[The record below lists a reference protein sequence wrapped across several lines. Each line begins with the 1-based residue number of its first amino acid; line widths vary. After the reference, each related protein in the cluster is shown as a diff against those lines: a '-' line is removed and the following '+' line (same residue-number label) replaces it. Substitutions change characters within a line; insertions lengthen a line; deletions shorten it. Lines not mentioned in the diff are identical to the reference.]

1 MSKYPTNSASSRG
14 PLWGRAVSS
23 KRPGKVERVGS
34 ARLRVLSMLAVAL
47 VLAGMVW
54 SRLAYWQVAEHG
66 RLALAAQ
73 TQYREYVEL
82 PAVRGAIFDR
92 NLTQLV
98 VNTTVY
104 SAFVSP
110 DQVTADER
118 DGVANGLASVL
129 GVDRTAVMTTLQS
142 NSKFAYIARRFSK
155 TKADQLRTLKL
166 PGVGLEEETQRSY
179 LPGAESGTTLASDLL
194 GFVNWN
200 GDGQSGLEEYYQKL
214 VAGTPGYISS
224 YRDLAN
230 REIVLGSHT
239 HQDPVNGSD
248 LVLSLD
254 ANIQFAAEQALAE
267 GVKKDNAESG
277 SVLIM
282 DPTTGGIVAWA
293 DYPSYNANNFNH
305 TDPALFKDNVLSYV
319 YEPGSVMKVVTLSG
333 AMNVNA
339 ISPDTV
345 INDPGYVDV
354 GGYRIYDW
362 DRRNHGNIDYT
373 YVLAHSLN
381 VGAMKAMQAEGHDA
395 YYKNL
400 QAFGLTTPSGI
411 DDAGENFIPPPSAAK
426 MADSQY
432 ATSAFGQGMDVNM
445 VQMLSAINVVAN
457 GGKYAPP
464 HVVERVGT
472 QINPVLLQPQRQV
485 ILPSTAA
492 QMTEMMKQVVQN
504 GSGSLAR
511 VPGFQK
517 DETGKTGSSQIPVNG
532 QYTTDVWTS
541 YVGFLPAQHPK
552 FTMLVVVRKPHYPGS
567 DRDWTLNDG
576 YLTAA
581 PIWKV
586 IAQNIV
592 LDWHITPDPA

>member
-1 MSKYPTNSASSRG
+1 MATRALSSR
-14 PLWGRAVSS
+14 
-23 KRPGKVERVGS
+23 RPGKVERVGS
-34 ARLRVLSMLAVAL
+34 ARLRVISMLAVAI

-54 SRLAYWQVAEHG
+54 SRLAYWQVVQHG
-66 RLALAAQ
+66 QLAVAAQ
-73 TQYREYVEL
+73 AQYRELVEL
-82 PAVRGAIFDR
+82 PALRGAIFDR

-110 DQVTADER
+110 DQVTPGQR
-118 DGVANGLASVL
+118 DTVAGGLASIL
-129 GVDRTAVMTTLQS
+129 GADNASVTAILQS
-142 NSKFAYIARRFSK
+142 KVKFAYIARRVSK
-155 TKADQLRTLKL
+155 TKADRLRALKL
-166 PGVGLEEETQRSY
+166 PGVGLQEETQRSY
-179 LPGAESGTTLASDLL
+179 LPGAYAGTTLGSDLL

-200 GDGQSGLEEYYQKL
+200 GDGQGGLEQKYQKL
-214 VAGTPGYISS
+214 LAGTPGYISS
-224 YRDLAN
+224 DRDLAN

-248 LVLSLD
+248 LVVSLD
-254 ANIQFAAEQALAE
+254 ASIQFAADQALAA
-267 GVKKDNAESG
+267 GIKTDNAESG

-293 DYPSYNANNFNH
+293 DYPSYSGNDFNH
-305 TDPALFKDNVLSYV
+305 TDPALFKDNVVSYL

-333 AMNVNA
+333 AINA
-339 ISPDTV
+339 GAIAPGTV
-345 INDPGYVDV
+345 INDPGVLTV

-395 YYKNL
+395 FYKNL
-400 QAFGLTTPSGI
+400 QAFGLTQPSGI
-411 DDAGENFIPPPSAAK
+411 DVAGESFVAPPSASQ

-432 ATSAFGQGMDVNM
+432 ATTSFGQGIDVNM
-445 VQMLSAINVVAN
+445 VQMLAAVNVVAN

-472 QINPVLLQPQRQV
+472 QVNPALLQPQRQV
-485 ILPSTAA
+485 ISPQTAA
-492 QMTEMMKQVVQN
+492 QMTAMMEQVVQN

-511 VPGFQK
+511 VPGFTK
-517 DETGKTGSSQIPVNG
+517 DQTGKTGSSQIPVNG
-532 QYTTDVWTS
+532 QYTQDVWTS
-541 YVGFLPAQHPK
+541 YVGFLPAQHPR

-581 PIWKV
+581 PIWQK
-586 IAQNIV
+586 IAQAMV
-592 LDWHITPDPA
+592 LDWHITPDPS

>member
-1 MSKYPTNSASSRG
+1 MAT
-14 PLWGRAVSS
+14 RALSS

-34 ARLRVLSMLAVAL
+34 ARLRVISMLAIAM

-54 SRLAYWQVAEHG
+54 TRLAYWQVAEHG
-66 RLALAAQ
+66 QLALAAQ
-73 TQYREYVEL
+73 AQYREFVPL
-82 PAVRGAIFDR
+82 PALRGAIFDR

-110 DQVTADER
+110 DQITPGERQSVAGALASILGADNASVTAI
-118 DGVANGLASVL
+118 
-129 GVDRTAVMTTLQS
+129 LQS
-142 NSKFAYIARRFSK
+142 KVKFAYIARRVSK
-155 TKADQLRTLKL
+155 TKADRLRALKL
-166 PGVGLEEETQRSY
+166 PGVGLQEETQRSY
-179 LPGAESGTTLASDLL
+179 LPGAYAGTTLASDLL

-200 GDGQSGLEEYYQKL
+200 GDGQGGLEQKYQKL
-214 VAGTPGYISS
+214 LAGTPGYVSS

-239 HQDPVNGSD
+239 HQDPVSGSD
-248 LVLSLD
+248 LVLTLD
-254 ANIQFAAEQALAE
+254 ANVQYAAEQVLAA
-267 GVKKDNAESG
+267 GINTDNAESG

-293 DYPSYNANNFNH
+293 DYPSYNANDFNH
-305 TDPALFKDNVLSYV
+305 TDPALLKDNVVSYL

-333 AMNVNA
+333 AINA
-339 ISPDTV
+339 GVIAPDTV
-345 INDPGYVDV
+345 INDPGVLTV

-362 DRRNHGNIDYT
+362 DRANHGNIDYT

-395 YYKNL
+395 FYKNL
-400 QAFGLTTPSGI
+400 QAFGLTQPSGI
-411 DDAGENFIPPPSAAK
+411 DVAGESFVAPPSASQ

-432 ATSAFGQGMDVNM
+432 ATTSFGQGIDVNM

-472 QINPVLLQPQRQV
+472 QVNPVLLQPQRQV
-485 ILPSTAA
+485 VSPQTAA
-492 QMTEMMKQVVQN
+492 QMTAMMEQVVQK

-511 VPGFQK
+511 VHGFEK
-517 DETGKTGSSQIPVNG
+517 DQTGKTGSSQIPVNG

-541 YVGFLPAQHPK
+541 YDGFLPAQHPR

-567 DRDWTLNDG
+567 DRNWTLNDG

-581 PIWKV
+581 PIWQK
-586 IAQNIV
+586 IAQTMV
-592 LDWHITPDPA
+592 VDWHITPDRS

>member
-1 MSKYPTNSASSRG
+1 
-14 PLWGRAVSS
+14 
-23 KRPGKVERVGS
+23 
-34 ARLRVLSMLAVAL
+34 MLAVAI

-54 SRLAYWQVAEHG
+54 SRLAYWQVVQHG
-66 RLALAAQ
+66 QLAVAAQ
-73 TQYREYVEL
+73 AQYRELVEL
-82 PAVRGAIFDR
+82 PALRGAIFDR

-110 DQVTADER
+110 DQVTPGQR
-118 DGVANGLASVL
+118 DTVAGGLASVL
-129 GVDRTAVMTTLQS
+129 GVAKTSVMTILQS
-142 NSKFAYIARRFSK
+142 NVKFAYIARRFSK
-155 TKADQLRTLKL
+155 TKADSLRALKL
-166 PGVGLEEETQRSY
+166 PGVGLQEETQRSY
-179 LPGAESGTTLASDLL
+179 LPGAYSGTTLGSDLL

-200 GDGQSGLEEYYQKL
+200 GDGQGGLEQKYQKL
-214 VAGTPGYISS
+214 LAGTPGYISS

-254 ANIQFAAEQALAE
+254 ASIQFAAEQALAA
-267 GVKKDNAESG
+267 GIKTDNAESG

-293 DYPSYNANNFNH
+293 DYPSYSGNDFNH
-305 TDPALFKDNVLSYV
+305 TDPALFKDNVVSYL

-333 AMNVNA
+333 AINA
-339 ISPDTV
+339 GAIAPGTV
-345 INDPGYVDV
+345 INDPGVLTV

-395 YYKNL
+395 FYKNL
-400 QAFGLTTPSGI
+400 QAFGLTQPSGI
-411 DDAGENFIPPPSAAK
+411 DVAGESFVAPPSASQ

-432 ATSAFGQGMDVNM
+432 ATTSFGQGIDVNM
-445 VQMLSAINVVAN
+445 VQMLAAVNVVAN

-472 QINPVLLQPQRQV
+472 QVNPALLQPQRQV
-485 ILPSTAA
+485 ISPQTAA
-492 QMTEMMKQVVQN
+492 QMTAMMEQVVQN

-511 VPGFQK
+511 VPGFTK
-517 DETGKTGSSQIPVNG
+517 DQTGKTGSSQIPVNG
-532 QYTTDVWTS
+532 QYTQDVWTS
-541 YVGFLPAQHPK
+541 YVGFLPAQHPR

-581 PIWKV
+581 PIWQK
-586 IAQNIV
+586 IAQAMV
-592 LDWHITPDPA
+592 LDWHITPDPS